1 MRQKRSN
8 ISIKFYILTTVII
21 LVSLS
26 LLTVFF
32 ASFFSVKR
40 KITNRIIDSLNED
53 SNRICDDIREYG
65 IQEFKSKGRLYYEVE
80 ESAKN
85 RDGRIMV
92 VSRDYHILQDTDET
106 HSDCLIINKKI
117 MNVMTGKTSV
127 SIRKMDGIVEIITP
141 ITDGSDVAGVVIS
154 NASLYE
160 ADMGLI
166 KQFITIGI
174 VILIVLAVDI
184 LIIIRIARGAVGD
197 LEDINEQMTH
207 AVQGNLQE
215 RLTDQRFSETQE
227 FADSFNEVLSK
238 LSTIDQTRS
247 EFVSNVSH
255 ELKTPITSMK
265 VLAESIVENEGA
277 DVEDYKEFMSDIV
290 DEIDRETK
298 IINDLLA
305 LVKTDSQNNQMNFEE
320 SDING
325 MMETIVKTVTPLAN
339 QRSIDISYEG
349 YREVVAEVDVV
360 KLSLAISNLVEN
372 AVKYNIESGWIRC
385 SLNADHRYFYI
396 KVADSG
402 VGIPDDA
409 KDKVFEKFYRVDKA
423 RSRDTGG
430 TGLGLAIT
438 RNIINAHRGTI
449 KLYSESG
456 KGTTFTVRIP
466 LRQKPKAQDN
476 LKAEETAAE
485 VKTEVKEA

>member
-8 ISIKFYILTTVII
+8 ISIRFYILTTVIV
-21 LVSLS
+21 LVSIS

-32 ASFFSVKR
+32 ASFFFVKR
-40 KITNRIIDSLNED
+40 KLTNRIIDSVNED
-53 SNRICDDIREYG
+53 SKRICDDIRESG
-65 IQEFKSKGRLYYEVE
+65 MQEFMSQGKLYYEVE

-85 RDGRIMV
+85 KDGRIMI
-92 VSRDYHILQDTDET
+92 VSRDYHILQDTDESHT
-106 HSDCLIINKKI
+106 DCLIINKKI

-127 SIRKMDGIVEIITP
+127 SIRQMDGIVEIITP
-141 ITDGSDVAGVVIS
+141 ITTDSGVAGVVIS

-160 ADMGLI
+160 ANMGLI

-227 FADSFNEVLSK
+227 FADNFNEVLSK

-325 MMETIVKTVTPLAN
+325 MMETIVKTVIPLAK

-466 LRQKPKAQDN
+466 LRQKAKAQDM
-476 LKAEETAAE
+476 LKAEETSAE